1 MTGERPPLGG
11 DAFAEPLIADPIFED
26 PPEQAD
32 TEPIS
37 NDGDPGKDVP
47 VEQSMALGPARHVE
61 MTIIAQDPAV
71 RCADGTIQRATVR
84 VAADRFRPPFQTHRF
99 QLVSYDPSS
108 AGPGPEFRLLDL
120 NGRFK
125 DRFEKASDAA
135 LIASNDFH
143 AQNAYA
149 IAARTLAEF
158 EAALGRRVPWDFPGH
173 QLYVVPHGEI
183 RANAYYSPDRRALIF
198 GVVPDLNGQ
207 TAYSCLSH
215 DIVAHETTHAIL
227 DGLRP
232 GYFNPSLPDQ
242 GGFHEGFADVVA
254 LLSVFSVPEVV
265 QLGLGPVVENG
276 VIKAEEVTRPKLMD
290 SVLVKLAEQ
299 FGEAIHG
306 KHGRPLRESVKLPPG
321 AWWRNS
327 PDYTEV
333 HNRGEILVAAI
344 ANCLLDM
351 WIGRLKVLLNTGQG
365 SRQLAGEEGAKA
377 AEHLLRM
384 CIRAIDYCPPVEFEF
399 EDFLDAV
406 IWSDEQIAPDD
417 EHGYRKAI
425 LDNFARYDIHRP
437 PQHAIDVTKLAIRP
451 RYDRFNFAALR
462 SDPDEVFRF
471 IWENDELLGLSL
483 AFETRV
489 DAVRPAV
496 RVGPDGFVLQETVV
510 TYTQQV
516 VGPAEELAS
525 LSLDPMFRYRTT
537 TDTLAIPAQLD
548 PKTNVQMYG
557 GGAIIF
563 DQFGRAKLH
572 LNKPLLDWRR
582 QSARLAYLVARQSA
596 NRAGTLGAATFFSKG
611 EPLAALHRPD
621 PLARERW

>member
-1 MTGERPPLGG
+1 MGNEKSILGG
-11 DAFAEPLIADPIFED
+11 EAFAESLLAEPIFED
-26 PPEQAD
+26 IQAD
-32 TEPIS
+32 AEAIL
-37 NDGDPGKDVP
+37 NDPDRDVP
-47 VEQSMALGPARHVE
+47 VDQASALGPARHVE

-71 RCADGTIQRATVR
+71 VDAAGAIVRAKVR
-84 VAADRFRPPFQTHRF
+84 VAADRFRAPFQTHRF
-99 QLVSYDPSS
+99 QLVSYDPTT
-108 AGPGPEFRLLDL
+108 AGPGPELRLLDDKR
-120 NGRFK
+120 RFK
-125 DRFEKASDAA
+125 DRFEKASDAT
-135 LIASNDFH
+135 LVASHDFH
-143 AQNAYA
+143 AQNTYA

-183 RANAYYSPDRRALIF
+183 KANAYYSPDRHALVF
-198 GVVPDLNGQ
+198 GLVPQPNGQ
-207 TAYSCLSH
+207 NLYSCLSH

-265 QLGLGPVVENG
+265 DRGLGHVTRAG
-276 VIKAEEVTRPKLMD
+276 VISKADVTRPKLMR
-290 SVLVKLAEQ
+290 SVLLKLAEE
-299 FGEAIHG
+299 FGETIHG
-306 KHGRPLRESVKLPPG
+306 KHGRPLRESVSLKPG
-321 AWWRNS
+321 NWWRTH
-327 PDYTEV
+327 PDFTEV

-351 WIGRLKVLLNTGQG
+351 WIGRLDELLRTGDG
-365 SRQLAGEEGAKA
+365 SKKLAGEEGAKA
-377 AEHLLRM
+377 AQHLLRM

-406 IWSDEQIAPDD
+406 IWSDEQLAPDD
-417 EHGYRKAI
+417 EHGYRRAVVA
-425 LDNFARYDIHRP
+425 NFARFDIGRP

-451 RYDRFNFAALR
+451 RYDRFNFGALR
-462 SDPDEVFRF
+462 SDRDEVFRF
-471 IWENDELLGLSL
+471 IWENDALLGLSL
-483 AFETRV
+483 AFDTRV

-496 RVGPDGFVLQETVV
+496 RVGPDGFVVQETVV

-516 VGPAEELAS
+516 LGTAKELAA
-525 LSLDPMFRYRTT
+525 LSQDPVFRYRGT
-537 TDTLAIPAQLD
+537 TDVLALPRQLD

-572 LNKPLLDWRR
+572 LSKPLLDWRR
-582 QSARLAYLVARQSA
+582 QSARLAYLVARLTT
-596 NRAGTLGAATFFSKG
+596 NRAGTLGAATFFAKG